1 VLTGLFL
8 TGKVRSRVVEAAA
21 DFTHCGQG
29 LRIGG
34 DVKLRGV
41 LVGTIGG
48 INLDKAR
55 NVCRVTLDLHPEQ
68 VKWIPVNSGA
78 QIRAKTIF
86 GEKWVEIQTPEDP
99 SDQVIADGDVIPE
112 DRTIDPLE
120 VETILNTALPI
131 LDAID
136 PDNLAG
142 TLEALAGG
150 FVGHEDAAIRGLEQ
164 GIEALRVPLDNEALF
179 KEGIDQLAES
189 GDVLTDVDD
198 DLLRALANLD
208 KLNRF
213 TIDNADLIDES
224 LNRAPVLLNE
234 LSTLF
239 QTRFGDLVKVANAGA
254 TVLGIVSSRTEDL
267 DRLLN
272 ALPQFNSAWI
282 RNLNHVC
289 RFRQQT
295 DEPGKAT
302 GDTVPGRC
310 WRVHNLVT
318 ESRGAYPPG
327 EGPEPN
333 NSGDQ
338 VFDTPADVESLLLS
352 PTDTGAVKR

>member
-1 VLTGLFL
+1 M
-8 TGKVRSRVVEAAA
+8 VEAAA

-29 LRIGG
+29 LRNGG

-48 INLDKAR
+48 INLDKER
-55 NVCRVTLDLHPEQ
+55 NVCRVTLDLEPEQ
-68 VKWIPVNSGA
+68 TKFIPVNSGA

-99 SDQVIADGDVIPE
+99 SEQTIADGDVIPE

-131 LDAID
+131 LNAIN
-136 PDNLAG
+136 PEHLAG

-164 GIEALRVPLDNEALF
+164 GIEALRVPLDNQDLVN
-179 KEGIDQLAES
+179 EGIDQLAES
-189 GDVLTDVDD
+189 GEVLTDVDD

-208 KLNRF
+208 KLNNF
-213 TIDNADLIDES
+213 TIDNAALINES
-224 LNRAPVLLNE
+224 LTRTPELLGE

-239 QTRFGDLVKVANAGA
+239 ETRFGDLVKVANAGA
-254 TVLGIVSSRTEDL
+254 TVLGIVSSHTKDL

-295 DEPGKAT
+295 DEPGKAP
-302 GDTVPGRC
+302 GERVPGRC

-318 ESRGAYPPG
+318 DSRGAYAPG
-327 EGPEPN
+327 QGPEPN
-333 NSGDQ
+333 KRKDRS
-338 VFDTPADVESLLLS
+338 FSTPGDVESLLLS
-352 PTDTGAVKR
+352 PTDTGAVGR